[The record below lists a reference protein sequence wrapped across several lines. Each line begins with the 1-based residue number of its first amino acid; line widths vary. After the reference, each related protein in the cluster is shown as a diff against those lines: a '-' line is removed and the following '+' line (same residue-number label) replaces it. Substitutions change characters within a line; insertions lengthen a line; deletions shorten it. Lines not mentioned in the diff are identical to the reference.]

1 MIFTL
6 EALQAAKGDSLILH
20 FGESKS
26 PRFIVIDGGPAG
38 VYGESLKPRLGQLH
52 DRWKRED
59 DGKLDV
65 EMLMVSHIDDDHIQG
80 VLDWVGELADA
91 DPLLFNLLT
100 IWHNSFDDVV
110 GNASVDLQSRLA
122 SLTAEVV
129 ETQED
134 REGLQPLS
142 GAVLAAVGQG
152 RKLRSMANQLGI
164 PLNHGFQG
172 LVSSLKQGKTTLS
185 LGSGLTFTVL
195 SPTMERLEALQKEW
209 EKVIKTLPAART
221 AEIAAFVDRSATNL
235 SSIVVLAE
243 CGGRRMLLTGDARGD
258 HILEGLDRAGL
269 MTDGK
274 IHVDLFKLPHHGSNR
289 NSAPE
294 FFQRITADYYVISAD
309 GENENPDA
317 EIFEWISKARGA
329 DKYTIYLTNRDM
341 VDPKTHKDVGAA
353 MRKSLDDNPAPGRSV
368 VYRAEQEPLVRVD
381 LGEKIDY

>member
-1 MIFTL
+1 
-6 EALQAAKGDSLILH
+6 
-20 FGESKS
+20 
-26 PRFIVIDGGPAG
+26 
-38 VYGESLKPRLGQLH
+38 
-52 DRWKRED
+52 
-59 DGKLDV
+59 
-65 EMLMVSHIDDDHIQG
+65 
-80 VLDWVGELADA
+80 
-91 DPLLFNLLT
+91 
-100 IWHNSFDDVV
+100 
-110 GNASVDLQSRLA
+110 
-122 SLTAEVV
+122 
-129 ETQED
+129 
-134 REGLQPLS
+134 
-142 GAVLAAVGQG
+142 
-152 RKLRSMANQLGI
+152 
-164 PLNHGFQG
+164 
-172 LVSSLKQGKTTLS
+172 VSSLKQGKTTLS